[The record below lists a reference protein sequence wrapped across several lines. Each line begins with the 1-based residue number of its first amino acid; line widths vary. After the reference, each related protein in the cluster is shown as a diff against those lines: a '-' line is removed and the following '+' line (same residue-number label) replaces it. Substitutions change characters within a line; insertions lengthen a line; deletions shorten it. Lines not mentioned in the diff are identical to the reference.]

1 MASVRTPDAPEDA
14 GDTHVFKFRLIRA
27 RPRHMTAEVKARLS
41 DTISCMKELLWQQYR
56 IPKTAVWT
64 FSVPCEGG
72 GWKACATPEDRELLR
87 TIWHVRQPI
96 CIFRQAES
104 VFPEDL
110 SDRRRHTASSSE
122 SAVCGTE
129 ILEEEV
135 EDLPLTFVLT
145 EADFADAPPPPH
157 DDAPPAASEEE
168 EEDGPEK
175 GSSEQSEESD
185 RVFLDA
191 IAAAGG
197 PMTFNEDEIEVV
209 GLTFT
214 KQPSDESDNEDDS
227 SSWSSGEFPDPLGD
241 DHVFAP
247 TVRPPRAPD
256 WDDLPTFRVPTTPS
270 DDLMLS
276 DDEAG
281 YNGFAP
287 DTDDDEEDASG

>member
-1 MASVRTPDAPEDA
+1 MASVRTTDAPEDA
-14 GDTHVFKFRLIRA
+14 GDTHVFKFCLIRG
-27 RPRHMTAEVKARLS
+27 RPRHMMAEVKARLS
-41 DTISCMKELLWQQYR
+41 DTIGCMKDLLWQQYK

-72 GWKACATPEDRELLR
+72 GWKPCATPEDRQLLR

-96 CIFRQAES
+96 CIFRRPES
-104 VFPEDL
+104 VFPEGL
-110 SDRRRHTASSSE
+110 SDRRRHAASSSE
-122 SAVCGTE
+122 SVVCGTE

-175 GSSEQSEESD
+175 GSSEQSEEAD
-185 RVFLDA
+185 RAFLDV

-197 PMTFNEDEIEVV
+197 PTTFNEDEIEVV

-214 KQPSDESDNEDDS
+214 KQPSDDSDNEDDS
-227 SSWSSGEFPDPLGD
+227 SSWSSGEFPGPLGD
-241 DHVFAP
+241 DQVVGP
-247 TVRPPRAPD
+247 TVSPPRAPD
-256 WDDLPTFRVPTTPS
+256 WDDLPTFRVPTAPS

-276 DDEAG
+276 DDDAG
-281 YNGFAP
+281 YSELAP
-287 DTDDDEEDASG
+287 DTDDDEDASG